1 MHTYT
6 DYMYIYIYVCVSLS
20 FCSLSEMG
28 QALTTL
34 TSNQTTFLR
43 EYTPDRYYPFRSEV
57 NFNIYPQI
65 NLDDRWTVLSMNNN

>member
-1 MHTYT
+1 
-6 DYMYIYIYVCVSLS
+6 MYICIYMKNNISIS
-20 FCSLSEMG
+20 FCSFSETG
-28 QALTTL
+28 QLLTTL
-34 TSNQTTFLR
+34 TSSQAAILR